1 MDIFAYLKN
10 YNLTNIFMYY
20 QFIYILMKTDHNHSY
35 KIFFLAIALSLG
47 ATVSLGITRFA
58 YGLLLPPMRADLSWS
73 YTLSGAM
80 STINAFGY
88 FLGAMITPKIIQ
100 RWGAVRVLLFGSL
113 LSSFFMGITGFFLEY
128 ETLLFQ
134 RLLAGIA
141 SAFIFVSGGVLSARL
156 GSILHE
162 KSGFIVG
169 IYYGGTGWGILL
181 SAIVIPIVLQNK
193 QNENHSW
200 IYAWWT
206 LALVCFICTA
216 IILKPMIMLHEMGLD
231 KHPQTNTLQSSNFS
245 VYSILPALLGYACF
259 GIGYIGYMTFVVLL
273 LKEQGVDKTTITIF
287 YSLLGIFVVA
297 SAWIWSSLLGKAKAG
312 GAIAT
317 LNSLLGLAAIIPALT
332 NNILLLFLSG
342 CLFGSVF
349 LSVVASTTA
358 FVRHNLPSEQ
368 WTKGI
373 SLFTIIFAMGQIVG
387 PTVVGFIADGSGGV
401 EKGLIFSSVVLW
413 IGSILAL
420 KQKQLYI

>member
-1 MDIFAYLKN
+1 MIK
-10 YNLTNIFMYY
+10 
-20 QFIYILMKTDHNHSY
+20 DHPSY
-35 KIFFLAIALSLG
+35 KIIFLAIGLSLG
-47 ATVSLGITRFA
+47 ATISLGITRFS

-73 YTLSGAM
+73 YTLSGGM

-88 FLGAMITPKIIQ
+88 FLGAMVTPKIMQ
-100 RWGAVRVLLFGSL
+100 RWGAVRVLLYGSL
-113 LSSFFMGITGFFLEY
+113 LSSLFMGVTGFFLES
-128 ETLLFQ
+128 EALLLQ
-134 RLLAGIA
+134 RFFAGIT
-141 SAFIFVSGGVLSARL
+141 SAFIFISGGVLSARL

-169 IYYGGTGWGILL
+169 IYYGGTGWGILI
-181 SAIVIPIVLQNK
+181 SAIIVPLVLHNK
-193 QNENHSW
+193 QNETHSW
-200 IYAWWT
+200 IFAWWS

-216 IILKPMIMLHEMGLD
+216 IILKPMLLLHQMGLD
-231 KHPQTNTLQSSNFS
+231 KHSQINTNESIEFS
-245 VYSILPALLGYACF
+245 ILSILPALLGYACF

-273 LKEQGVDKTTITIF
+273 LREQGVDKNTITIF

-297 SAWIWSSLLGKAKAG
+297 SAWIWSNLLGKAKAG

-317 LNSLLGLAAIIPALT
+317 LNGLLGLAAIIPALT
-332 NNILLLFLSG
+332 NNIALLLFSG

-349 LSVVASTTA
+349 LSVVASTTV

-373 SLFTIIFAMGQIVG
+373 SVFTIIFAIGQIVG

-401 EKGLIFSSVVLW
+401 EKGLIFSSFVLW

-420 KQKQLYI
+420 KQKQLSA

>member
-1 MDIFAYLKN
+1 
-10 YNLTNIFMYY
+10 
-20 QFIYILMKTDHNHSY
+20 
-35 KIFFLAIALSLG
+35 
-47 ATVSLGITRFA
+47 
-58 YGLLLPPMRADLSWS
+58 MRADLSWS

-88 FLGAMITPKIIQ
+88 FLGALVTPKIMQ
-100 RWGAVRVLLFGSL
+100 RWGAVRVLLYGSL
-113 LSSFFMGITGFFLEY
+113 LSSFFMGITGFFLES
-128 ETLLFQ
+128 ETLLLQ
-134 RLLAGIA
+134 RLLAGIG

-181 SAIVIPIVLQNK
+181 SAIIIPIVLQNK

-200 IYAWWT
+200 TYAWWT

-216 IILKPMIMLHEMGLD
+216 IIFKPMIMLHEMGLD
-231 KHPQTNTLQSSNFS
+231 KHPQINTHQSSKFS

-259 GIGYIGYMTFVVLL
+259 GIGYIGYMTFVILL

-297 SAWIWSSLLGKAKAG
+297 SAWIWSNLLGKAKAG
-312 GAIAT
+312 GAIAI
-317 LNSLLGLAAIIPALT
+317 LNCLLGLAAIIPALT
-332 NNILLLFLSG
+332 NNIVLLFFSG

-373 SLFTIIFAMGQIVG
+373 SLFTIIFAIGQIVG

-413 IGSILAL
+413 VGSILAL
-420 KQKQLYI
+420 KQKQLSI